1 MRLRALLK
9 MLPRRGAGS
18 GAITASLVVVA
29 VIAAAAMPA
38 GQTRTSQ
45 NGQTGSIPRTASGH
59 PDLQGVW
66 NFSTLTPLERPAEF
80 AGKTVLTE
88 KEAADYERSLL
99 GALDHDTR
107 EGAERACK
115 GTGNYNEFWYD
126 RGSSVV
132 KTRRTSLIV
141 DPPDGKIP
149 ALTPEGIKQREMRA
163 AVRKSRGPSDSWVD
177 RGLGERCMIG
187 FNAGPPM
194 MPSAYNNNFQLF
206 QTADYVVIHTE
217 MVHESRIVPLDKRPP
232 LNPGV
237 RQWLGSSRG
246 HWDGDTLVVETRNFT
261 DKTSFRG
268 ASDKLT
274 LIERF
279 KRTSP
284 DTLLYEFTVDDPT
297 TFTKSWT
304 AQVPMTKMPTPLFEY
319 ACHEGNYGLEA
330 ILAGARAEEKAAA
343 SKKR

>member
-1 MRLRALLK
+1 
-9 MLPRRGAGS
+9 MLPRRVAGS

-29 VIAAAAMPA
+29 VIASAAMPA

-45 NGQTGSIPRTASGH
+45 NRETGSIPRTASGH

-99 GALDHDTR
+99 GRLDLDTR
-107 EGAERACK
+107 EGAERAGK
-115 GTGNYNEFWYD
+115 GTGIYTDSWYD

-149 ALTPEGIKQREMRA
+149 ALTPEGIKQRDMRA

-206 QTADYVVIHTE
+206 QTSDYVVIHTE
-217 MVHESRIVPLDKRPP
+217 MVHESRIVPLDNRPP
-232 LNPGV
+232 LNPAV

-246 HWDGDTLVVETRNFT
+246 RWDGDTLIVETRSFT

-279 KRTSP
+279 KRTSA
-284 DTLLYEFTVDDPT
+284 DTLLYEFTVDDPA
-297 TFTKSWT
+297 TFTKPWT
-304 AQVPMTKMPTPLFEY
+304 AQVPMTKMPTPLYEY

-330 ILAGARAEEKAAA
+330 ILSGARAEEKAAA
-343 SKKR
+343 AKKR

>member
-1 MRLRALLK
+1 MST
-9 MLPRRGAGS
+9 RRVAGGAS
-18 GAITASLVVVA
+18 ITATLVVVA
-29 VIAAAAMPA
+29 VIAATAVPA
-38 GQTRTSQ
+38 GQTKTSQ
-45 NGQTGSIPRTASGH
+45 NGQTGSISRTASGH

-80 AGKTVLTE
+80 AGKTVLSE

-149 ALTPEGIKQREMRA
+149 ALTPEGIKQRDMRA

-217 MVHESRIVPLDKRPP
+217 MVHESRIVPLDGRPHLP
-232 LNPGV
+232 ATV
-237 RQWLGSSRG
+237 RPWMGDSRG
-246 HWDGDTLVVETRNFT
+246 HWEGDTLVVETTNFNA
-261 DKTSFRG
+261 KNVYRG
-268 ASDKLT
+268 ASENLR
-274 LIERF
+274 LVERF
-279 KRTSP
+279 SRSAEGM
-284 DTLLYEFTVDDPT
+284 LLYEFTIDDPAT
-297 TFTKSWT
+297 WT
-304 AQVPMTKMPTPLFEY
+304 LPWTGRLPLEKVDGQIYEY
-319 ACHEGNYGLEA
+319 ACHEANYGMTGILKGTRADEA
-330 ILAGARAEEKAAA
+330 SAAA
-343 SKKR
+343 GTTK

>member
-1 MRLRALLK
+1 
-9 MLPRRGAGS
+9 MLPRRVAGW

-29 VIAAAAMPA
+29 AIAATAVPA
-38 GQTRTSQ
+38 GQTKTSP

-59 PDLQGVW
+59 PDLRGVW

-80 AGKTVLTE
+80 TGKAVLSE
-88 KEAADYERSLL
+88 KEAADYERQLL

-107 EGAERACK
+107 EGAERSCK

-132 KTRRTSLIV
+132 KTRRTSLII

-149 ALTPEGIKQREMRA
+149 SLTPEGMKRRDMRA
-163 AVRKSRGPSDSWVD
+163 AARKARGPSDSWED

-217 MVHESRIVPLDKRPP
+217 MVHESRIVPLDNRPP
-232 LNPGV
+232 LNPAV

-268 ASDKLT
+268 ASDKLHLT
-274 LIERF
+274 ERF
-279 KRTSP
+279 KRPSP
-284 DTLLYEFTVDDPT
+284 DTLLYEFTIDDPA
-297 TFTKSWT
+297 TFTKPWT

-343 SKKR
+343 RTKR